1 MLFFIA
7 MNYFRMLGTG
17 RFKDTL
23 KAMDDFKNKQKSN
36 AFLYGKVCI
45 FWKCI
50 QYTIHGDK
58 TQMLK
63 KIPSDK
69 VSGKKM
75 PSFFFRELQTHRSFT
90 FNLWFLDELK
100 HKVHLSKSVWGI
112 FHFQFHFFF
121 IKVHIFVQQNA
132 WTLWLS
138 NVILPVKMKIIKKP
152 PRVLLPDL
160 WFLSYN
166 KKF

>member
-63 KIPSDK
+63 KFSSDK
-69 VSGKKM
+69 INGKRYAL
-75 PSFFFRELQTHRSFT
+75 FLLLQTSAHHSFT
-90 FNLWFLDELK
+90 FNLRFLCEVKGITWFLY
-100 HKVHLSKSVWGI
+100 
-112 FHFQFHFFF
+112 
-121 IKVHIFVQQNA
+121 NM
-132 WTLWLS
+132 
-138 NVILPVKMKIIKKP
+138 ILI
-152 PRVLLPDL
+152 
-160 WFLSYN
+160 
-166 KKF
+166 